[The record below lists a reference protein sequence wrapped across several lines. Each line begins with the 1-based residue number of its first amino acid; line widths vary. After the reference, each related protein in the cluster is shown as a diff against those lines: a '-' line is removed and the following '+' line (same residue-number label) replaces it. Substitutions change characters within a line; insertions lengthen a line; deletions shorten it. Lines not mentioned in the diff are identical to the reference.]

1 MNNLPRQKLLEI
13 VGRHGLSLINEPRRC
28 EGLMRD
34 YFPTHRREIAV
45 LTTALEERIP
55 VELLAPGNNQVPHHV
70 LFARLARRLRDEVAM
85 EEQAALW
92 SVHTWALA
100 LGVVT
105 ADALAQA
112 DAPHAANPP
121 RNAPSVS
128 SPAAQQPARTPP
140 STAAASSART
150 RTAPTRASFVVAAD
164 GGGDFSTIGEA
175 IRRASAGARL
185 LVRPGIY
192 REGFVIDK
200 ALDIIGD
207 GALEEIV
214 VSATT
219 SSCLLMQTSAAAAV
233 RNLTLRGGLARGA
246 AAGSTGF
253 FAVDIPHGRLLLEGC
268 DISSDSLSCV
278 AIHNS
283 TAEPTIRRCRI
294 HHGADSGV
302 YAFDAAGGTL
312 EACDI
317 FENANVGVAVTNG
330 ARTSVSGCH
339 VHHGGDAG
347 VVVWGGAANAIE
359 DCDIYLNAK
368 TNVGA
373 SDKGQTTLRR
383 CRIHEGHNTGV
394 FVHRDGRAALEEC
407 NIYRHPE
414 AEVAATSGGDIR
426 LRNCRIHQGRSHGV
440 FVREAG
446 QVLLEACDVL
456 HNNLAGVHV
465 DAGGVGV
472 ARSCRI
478 NENNHVGV
486 SCEAGGAVTV
496 EDCELQGNRVAAWRT
511 HHGSLVESRN
521 NRV

>member
-1 MNNLPRQKLLEI
+1 MRPG
-13 VGRHGLSLINEPRRC
+13 VYH
-28 EGLMRD
+28 EGL
-34 YFPTHRREIAV
+34 
-45 LTTALEERIP
+45 
-55 VELLAPGNNQVPHHV
+55 
-70 LFARLARRLRDEVAM
+70 
-85 EEQAALW
+85 
-92 SVHTWALA
+92 
-100 LGVVT
+100 
-105 ADALAQA
+105 
-112 DAPHAANPP
+112 
-121 RNAPSVS
+121 
-128 SPAAQQPARTPP
+128 
-140 STAAASSART
+140 
-150 RTAPTRASFVVAAD
+150 
-164 GGGDFSTIGEA
+164 
-175 IRRASAGARL
+175 
-185 LVRPGIY
+185 
-192 REGFVIDK
+192 VIDK

-207 GALEEIV
+207 GALEEII
-214 VSATT
+214 VSATA
-219 SSCLLMQTSAAAAV
+219 SSCLVMQTSAAAAV
-233 RNLTLRGGLARGA
+233 RNLTLRGRARGGAGA
-246 AAGSTGF
+246 AQVAGF

-278 AIHNS
+278 AIHNA

-302 YAFDAAGGTL
+302 YAFDAAGGIL

-317 FENANVGVAVTNG
+317 FENANIGVAVTSG

-347 VVVWGGAANAIE
+347 IVVWQGAANAIE

-414 AEVAATSGGDIR
+414 AEVAATSGGDVR
-426 LRNCRIHQGRSHGV
+426 LRNCRIHQGRRTASLCAKRG
-440 FVREAG
+440 RCCWKRAMCCITTCP
-446 QVLLEACDVL
+446 AY
-456 HNNLAGVHV
+456 V

-496 EDCELQGNRVAAWRT
+496 EDSELRGNRVAAWQT
-511 HHGSLVESRN
+511 HHGSLVDSRN